1 MSVVDQRLVV
11 ALTRS
16 VQAALERDAT
26 TRMQADKPALGRAGQ
41 EALADSVLRSE
52 LQTIDE
58 QRLANG
64 TPRLTQLE
72 ETALCER
79 VLALCV
85 GLGPVELV
93 LRDQRVE
100 EIVATR
106 FDRA

>member
-52 LQTIDE
+52 LQRIDE
-58 QRLANG
+58 QRLADG
-64 TPRLTQLE
+64 TPVMSRMVSEHPLDD
-72 ETALCER
+72 TATAR
-79 VLALCV
+79 VVIEHAYRNV
-85 GLGPVELV
+85 KVRRGGPV
-93 LRDQRVE
+93 Q
-100 EIVATR
+100 
-106 FDRA
+106 